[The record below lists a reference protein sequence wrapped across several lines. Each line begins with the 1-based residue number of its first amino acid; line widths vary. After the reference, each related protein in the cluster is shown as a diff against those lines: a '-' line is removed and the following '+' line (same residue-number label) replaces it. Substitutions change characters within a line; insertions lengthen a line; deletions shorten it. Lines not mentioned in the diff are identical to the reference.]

1 MGRKTFKTRITSEET
16 IAKISPKNQKLIN
29 LFLKEKNRTCSDKTI
44 KVYKSELE
52 IFFCWN
58 VLYNDNTYYPE
69 IKKFQ
74 LSDFFDFLVNDL
86 KVQGKR
92 FSHYRSVLSSLSDI
106 YIKFFDEETPTF
118 KNFVNTIIEPIPKD
132 DVRDKTILE
141 ESDVELLFNTFK
153 NQHRTQEAC
162 LFALAIYG
170 GARIAE
176 LLQYTVDMV
185 DENRTAYGGVMLQS
199 TKKIRTKGRGK
210 QGKVMYKFII
220 KDLFLPYYKAWIKER
235 SAILREKGLEDHGYL
250 FIKVNGEPATENVFR
265 GWLDKWTEI
274 IGKPCYMHM
283 CRHYYVTMLMTKYKL
298 NKDFVTSTVG
308 WSSDLTGIYC
318 DAEDSDMDWS
328 DAVKLQQMLEEEEE
342 KE

>member
-16 IAKISPKNQKLIN
+16 IAQISPENQKLIK

-58 VLYNDNTYYPE
+58 VLYNDNTYFPD

-74 LSDFFDFLVNDL
+74 LSDFFDFLVNEL
-86 KVQGKR
+86 KIQGKR

-106 YIKFFDEETPTF
+106 YIKFLDDERPTF
-118 KNFVNTIIEPIPKD
+118 KNVVNTIIEPIAKD
-132 DVRDKTILE
+132 DVREKTVLE
-141 ESDVELLFNTFK
+141 EEDVELLFNTFK
-153 NQHRTQEAC
+153 NQNRKQEAC

-176 LLQYTVDMV
+176 LLQYKVSTVDR
-185 DENRTAYGGVMLQS
+185 DRTAYGGVMLQS
-199 TKKIRTKGRGK
+199 TEKLRTKGRGK
-210 QGKVMYKFII
+210 QGKVMYKYII
-220 KDLFLPYYKAWIKER
+220 KDLFLPYFDEWLIE
-235 SAILREKGLEDHGYL
+235 REKILKEKGIEDHGYL
-250 FIKVNGEPATENVFR
+250 FLKNNGEPATENVLR
-265 GWLDKWTEI
+265 GWLDKWTDI
-274 IGKPCYMHM
+274 IGKTCYMHM

-318 DAEDSDMDWS
+318 DADDSDMDWS
-328 DAVKLQQMLEEEEE
+328 DAVKLQHMLDEEEND
-342 KE
+342 

>member
-1 MGRKTFKTRITSEET
+1 MGRKTFKNKITSEET
-16 IAKISPKNQKLIN
+16 IAQISPENQKLIK
-29 LFLKEKNRTCSDKTI
+29 LFLKEKNRSCSDATM

-58 VLYNDNTYYPE
+58 VLHNENTYYPD

-86 KVQGKR
+86 KIQGKR

-106 YIKFFDEETPTF
+106 YIKFLDDERPTF
-118 KNFVNTIIEPIPKD
+118 KNIVNTIIEPIPKE
-132 DVRDKTILE
+132 DVREKTILE
-141 ESDVELLFNTFK
+141 EEDVNLLFETFK
-153 NQHRTQEAC
+153 NQKRLQEAC

-185 DENRTAYGGVMLQS
+185 DENKTAYGGVMLQS
-199 TKKIRTKGRGK
+199 TEKLRTKGRGK
-210 QGKVMYKFII
+210 QGKVIYKYII
-220 KDLFLPYYKAWIKER
+220 KDLFLPYYKEWIKER
-235 SAILREKGLEDHGYL
+235 EKILKEREVEDHGFL
-250 FIKVNGEPATENVFR
+250 FIKTNGEPATENVLR
-265 GWLDKWTEI
+265 GWLDKWTQI

-318 DAEDSDMDWS
+318 DAEDSEMDWA
-328 DAVKLQQMLEEEEE
+328 DAVKLQDMLNEE